1 MRFATLRAAGGAIAA
16 VGAVGY
22 VLALVP
28 LIFEMEM
35 PTGVYG
41 FALGAVILGLLIL
54 GIANALDK
62 WMEERPRP
70 PVIRE
75 PPFD

>member
-1 MRFATLRAAGGAIAA
+1 MRFPVLRAAGGAIAF

-28 LIFEMEM
+28 LIFEADM

-41 FALGAVILGLLIL
+41 FALGAVILGLLIFGL
-54 GIANALDK
+54 ANVLDK
-62 WMEERPRP
+62 WLENRPRP